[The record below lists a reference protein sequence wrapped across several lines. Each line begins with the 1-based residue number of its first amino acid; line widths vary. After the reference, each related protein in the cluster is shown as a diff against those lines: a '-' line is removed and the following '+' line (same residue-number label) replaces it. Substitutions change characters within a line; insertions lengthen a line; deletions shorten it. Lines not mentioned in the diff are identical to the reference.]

1 MDRPSL
7 VQAEDRRMAES
18 LPFKR
23 AVPSGVIEEAYK
35 SEAHRCHLLFPAV
48 VFCCFLYSVY
58 SGVCD

>member
-23 AVPSGVIEEAYK
+23 AIPSGVIEEAYK
-35 SEAHRCHLLFPAV
+35 SEAHSPCSRILLF
-48 VFCCFLYSVY
+48 SVQRVQW
-58 SGVCD
+58 GL